1 MGTLKCLQHLAP
13 RSLQETPDSS
23 MFVFRKRAFQLPRSL
38 IFRPPA
44 VRCPAASQ
52 LAGQQESSREAETL
66 PDRRDVCRCN
76 EMPFVE
82 LCRELEETK
91 RELQSLKSQKVSQS
105 GAETL
110 SKESNPN
117 TQEKVKAGLR
127 PEELHGSHGEGSRS
141 CDMEVLS
148 LREEAF
154 SLQREPDAH
163 LRHRDVLQKGLE
175 QFQAKVQSSQQARGA
190 ELLEERNPR
199 EELQVDQNRPLQETI
214 QEKQQLN
221 KKVQQQT
228 DLLRSY
234 RELQPTVQSCQNL
247 FTTDIMAKRQV
258 ELLQEELESTK
269 VSHQRDRFRFETEL
283 REARAE
289 AQTLQRDLQR
299 EIRQKARLLSRLR
312 EEVRDH
318 ADTISRCFGETEALK
333 SQLADLRRMVAVR
346 KRARQQR
353 VTPTEPAARLTERTS
368 PVLERHPGEGSGR
381 LSTEEPA
388 EELQSAES
396 ASPGSQDRRQP
407 TSVWKRVWHFLSRRR
422 PRSRKD

>member
-1 MGTLKCLQHLAP
+1 MGTLKCRQHWTP

-23 MFVFRKRAFQLPRSL
+23 MFVFRKRSV
-38 IFRPPA
+38 IFRRPA
-44 VRCPAASQ
+44 VGRPAASQ
-52 LAGQQESSREAETL
+52 LAGQQQSGGEAETL

-76 EMPFVE
+76 ETPFVE

-105 GAETL
+105 GAESL
-110 SKESNPN
+110 SKQRNSN
-117 TQEKVKAGLR
+117 TQERVKAGLR

-141 CDMEVLS
+141 CDTAVLS

-163 LRHRDVLQKGLE
+163 LSHRDVLQKGLE
-175 QFQAKVQSSQQARGA
+175 ELRAKVQGSQEARGA
-190 ELLEERNPR
+190 ELLEDRNPR
-199 EELQVDQNRPLQETI
+199 EELDVDQNRPSQETI
-214 QEKQQLN
+214 QEKRQLN

-228 DLLRSY
+228 DRLRSY
-234 RELQPTVQSCQNL
+234 REPQPTVQSRQNL
-247 FTTDIMAKRQV
+247 FTTDITAKRQV

-299 EIRQKARLLSRLR
+299 ELRQKARLLSQLR

-333 SQLADLRRMVAVR
+333 SQLAVLRRTAAAR
-346 KRARQQR
+346 KWARQRR
-353 VTPTEPAARLTERTS
+353 VSPTEPADRLAGRTS
-368 PVLERHPGEGSGR
+368 SVLERRPGEGSGR
-381 LSTEEPA
+381 LSAEEPA
-388 EELQSAES
+388 EELQSPEPRATTE
-396 ASPGSQDRRQP
+396 D
-407 TSVWKRVWHFLSRRR
+407 R
-422 PRSRKD
+422 PRPSGRESGTS